1 MKRGLT
7 IFIACTVVIAAAPFV
22 ADNYVVRL
30 CTFLCMYAA
39 LALSWNVIG
48 GYAGYPSFSTAGFF
62 GLGAYAGALLQHA
75 GVTPILSWLAATVVV
90 AALAASIGRFILRMK
105 GHYFAIGSLAI
116 VEVLRL
122 VASSWASLTGGG
134 DGLNVPILQGGPDF
148 IGRIFLFSMMAMM
161 IVCFAMTVLVD
172 RTRLGF
178 GLRCIKQNEDAAD
191 MVGIDVTSYKT
202 AAFAL
207 SAMFCGTIGAIYASW
222 VAYIDPSD
230 AFSTLLSLKVPVMTL
245 LGGPGTVLGPVVG
258 AWIFVILEE
267 IIWAQFLE
275 LNRAILG
282 DRDRAAHLRA
292 ARRAA
297 GPAAP
302 GLELACARWAAQP
315 RAGGTM
321 STAVL
326 EVDNLSRAFGGVQ
339 AVDGVS
345 FALHPGEIVGLI
357 GPNGAG
363 KTTLVNLVTG
373 VVSPSSGT
381 VRFAGRD
388 VTRQTA
394 MASRAEW
401 AGAHVPGCSAV
412 SGDDGPGE
420 RRRRRAVRRSGNKSG
435 RGRSCGTR
443 PFLVCRSRL

>member
-282 DRDRAAHLRA
+282 VVI
-292 ARRAA
+292 
-297 GPAAP
+297 
-302 GLELACARWAAQP
+302 
-315 RAGGTM
+315 
-321 STAVL
+321 VL
-326 EVDNLSRAFGGVQ
+326 LI
-339 AVDGVS
+339 
-345 FALHPGEIVGLI
+345 FALPGGLLGLRLPSLNWRALVGLR
-357 GPNGAG
+357 N
-363 KTTLVNLVTG
+363 
-373 VVSPSSGT
+373 
-381 VRFAGRD
+381 R
-388 VTRQTA
+388 
-394 MASRAEW
+394 
-401 AGAHVPGCSAV
+401 VPEAQ
-412 SGDDGPGE
+412 
-420 RRRRRAVRRSGNKSG
+420 
-435 RGRSCGTR
+435 
-443 PFLVCRSRL
+443 

>member
-1 MKRGLT
+1 MKRGITL
-7 IFIACTVVIAAAPFV
+7 FIVFTALMAAVPFV

-30 CTFLCMYAA
+30 CTFLCMYSA
-39 LALSWNVIG
+39 LALSWNLIG

-62 GLGAYAGALLQHA
+62 GLGAYAGALLQNT
-75 GVTPILSWLAATVVV
+75 GVAPVWSWLAATLVV
-90 AALAASIGRFILRMK
+90 ALFAASLGRAILKMK

-134 DGLNVPILQGGPDF
+134 DGLNVPIVEGGPDL
-148 IGRIFLFSMMAMM
+148 IGRVFLFSMMAMM

-258 AWIFVILEE
+258 AWIFVILDEM
-267 IIWAQFLE
+267 IWAQFLE

-282 DRDRAAHLRA
+282 VVIVLLIFMLPAGLLGLKLPTLNWRAIIGLRN
-292 ARRAA
+292 
-297 GPAAP
+297 GVP
-302 GLELACARWAAQP
+302 EAQ
-315 RAGGTM
+315 
-321 STAVL
+321 
-326 EVDNLSRAFGGVQ
+326 
-339 AVDGVS
+339 
-345 FALHPGEIVGLI
+345 
-357 GPNGAG
+357 
-363 KTTLVNLVTG
+363 
-373 VVSPSSGT
+373 
-381 VRFAGRD
+381 
-388 VTRQTA
+388 
-394 MASRAEW
+394 
-401 AGAHVPGCSAV
+401 
-412 SGDDGPGE
+412 
-420 RRRRRAVRRSGNKSG
+420 
-435 RGRSCGTR
+435 
-443 PFLVCRSRL
+443 

>member
-1 MKRGLT
+1 MRRGLT
-7 IFIACTVVIAAAPFV
+7 IFVAFTVLMALVPFV

-30 CTFLCMYAA
+30 CTFLCMYSA

-62 GLGAYAGALLQHA
+62 GLGAYAGALVQNT
-75 GVTPILSWLAATVVV
+75 GMSPVLSWLVATVVV
-90 AALAASIGRFILRMK
+90 AVFAASLGRAILRMK

-134 DGLNVPILQGGPDF
+134 DGLNVRILEGGPDF
-148 IGRIFLFSMMAMM
+148 IGRVFLFAMMAMM
-161 IVCFAMTVLVD
+161 VLAFVVTVVVD

-202 AAFAL
+202 AAFTL
-207 SAMFCGTIGAIYASW
+207 SAMFCGTVGAIYASW

-267 IIWAQFLE
+267 MIWAQFLE

-282 DRDRAAHLRA
+282 LVIVLLIFTLPGGLLGLQMPAWNWRALIGLRDRV
-292 ARRAA
+292 
-297 GPAAP
+297 P
-302 GLELACARWAAQP
+302 EAQ
-315 RAGGTM
+315 
-321 STAVL
+321 
-326 EVDNLSRAFGGVQ
+326 
-339 AVDGVS
+339 
-345 FALHPGEIVGLI
+345 
-357 GPNGAG
+357 
-363 KTTLVNLVTG
+363 
-373 VVSPSSGT
+373 
-381 VRFAGRD
+381 
-388 VTRQTA
+388 
-394 MASRAEW
+394 
-401 AGAHVPGCSAV
+401 
-412 SGDDGPGE
+412 
-420 RRRRRAVRRSGNKSG
+420 
-435 RGRSCGTR
+435 
-443 PFLVCRSRL
+443 